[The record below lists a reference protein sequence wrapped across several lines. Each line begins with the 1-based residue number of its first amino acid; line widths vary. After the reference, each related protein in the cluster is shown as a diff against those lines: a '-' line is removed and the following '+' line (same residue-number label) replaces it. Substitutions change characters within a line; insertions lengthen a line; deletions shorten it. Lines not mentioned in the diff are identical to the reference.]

1 MPVTRRRI
9 PKTHWGRAMTPDV
22 EAETGRR
29 LADDG
34 RRLLGECKL
43 FRGLGADERHTLLAR
58 SRIRN
63 FAAGETI
70 FLMGSPGDNMMA
82 VLRGNV
88 RISLS
93 SSDGRELL
101 LAILF
106 PGEFFGEISLL
117 DGKER
122 TADATAATACSLA
135 ILDRREV
142 LTFFERYPSAWLNIV
157 SVLCHRLRK
166 TDEHIAEVALLQL
179 PARLARALLRAL
191 ATGDTPPE
199 AAGRKTEP
207 IQLSQGDL
215 GKLVGAA
222 RESVNRCLRTWQQ
235 AGIIAIKGG
244 LIVVNDRAALEEL
257 AEPG

>member
-1 MPVTRRRI
+1 
-9 PKTHWGRAMTPDV
+9 MTPDL
-22 EAETGRR
+22 EPGRSLAE
-29 LADDG
+29 DG
-34 RRLLGECKL
+34 RRLLGECRL
-43 FRGLGADERHTLLAR
+43 FRGLGLDERRTLLAR
-58 SRIRN
+58 SRIRD

-70 FLMGSPGDNMMA
+70 FLMGAPGDNMMA
-82 VLRGNV
+82 VLSGNV

-101 LAILF
+101 LAILL

-142 LTFFERYPSAWLNIV
+142 LAFCERCPSAWLNIV
-157 SVLCHRLRK
+157 NVLCNRLRK

-179 PARLARALLRAL
+179 PARLARALLRGL
-191 ATGDTPPE
+191 AATDRPPE
-199 AAGRKTEP
+199 DRTSEP

-215 GKLVGAA
+215 GKRVGAA

-235 AGIIAIKGG
+235 DGIIAIKGG
-244 LIVVNDRAALEEL
+244 LIVVNDRTALEEL
-257 AEPG
+257 ADPP

>member
-1 MPVTRRRI
+1 
-9 PKTHWGRAMTPDV
+9 MTPDV
-22 EAETGRR
+22 EPETGRS
-29 LADDG
+29 LVEDG

-43 FRGLGADERHTLLAR
+43 FRGLGADERRTLLAR

-70 FLMGSPGDNMMA
+70 FLVGSPGDNMMA
-82 VLRGNV
+82 VLSGNV

-142 LTFFERYPSAWLNIV
+142 LAFFERYPSAWLNIV
-157 SVLCHRLRK
+157 NVLCTRLRK

-179 PARLARALLRAL
+179 PARLARALLRAID
-191 ATGDTPPE
+191 ATGPG
-199 AAGRKTEP
+199 GRKAEP

-222 RESVNRCLRTWQQ
+222 RESVNRCLRVWQQ
-235 AGIIAIKGG
+235 DGVIAIRGG

>member
-1 MPVTRRRI
+1 
-9 PKTHWGRAMTPDV
+9 MTPDV
-22 EAETGRR
+22 APETGRS
-29 LADDG
+29 LVEDG

-43 FRGLGADERHTLLAR
+43 FRGLGADERRTLFAR

-82 VLRGNV
+82 VLSGNV

-142 LTFFERYPSAWLNIV
+142 LTFFARYPSAWLNIV
-157 SVLCHRLRK
+157 NVLCNRLRK

-179 PARLARALLRAL
+179 PARLARALLRVL
-191 ATGDTPPE
+191 AGGDAPP
-199 AAGRKTEP
+199 AAGKTEP
-207 IQLSQGDL
+207 IALSQGDL

-235 AGIIAIKGG
+235 DGVIAIKGG

-257 AEPG
+257 AEAG

>member
-1 MPVTRRRI
+1 
-9 PKTHWGRAMTPDV
+9 MTPDV
-22 EAETGRR
+22 EPETGRS

-43 FRGLGADERHTLLAR
+43 FRGLGADERRTLLAR

-82 VLRGNV
+82 VLSGNV

-142 LTFFERYPSAWLNIV
+142 LAFFERYPSAWLNIV
-157 SVLCHRLRK
+157 NVLCTRLRK

-179 PARLARALLRAL
+179 PARLARALLRAID
-191 ATGDTPPE
+191 ATGPG
-199 AAGRKTEP
+199 GRKAEP

-222 RESVNRCLRTWQQ
+222 RESVNRCLRVWQQ
-235 AGIIAIKGG
+235 DGVIAIRGG

>member
-1 MPVTRRRI
+1 
-9 PKTHWGRAMTPDV
+9 MTPDF
-22 EAETGRR
+22 APETGRS
-29 LADDG
+29 LIEDG

-43 FRGLGADERHTLLAR
+43 FRGLGVEERRTLLAR

-82 VLRGNV
+82 VLSGNV

-157 SVLCHRLRK
+157 NVLCNRLRK

-179 PARLARALLRAL
+179 PARLARALLRAIA
-191 ATGDTPPE
+191 ATDP
-199 AAGRKTEP
+199 AGRKAEP

-235 AGIIAIKGG
+235 DGIIAIKGG
-244 LIVVNDRAALEEL
+244 LIVINDRAALEEL

>member
-1 MPVTRRRI
+1 
-9 PKTHWGRAMTPDV
+9 
-22 EAETGRR
+22 
-29 LADDG
+29 
-34 RRLLGECKL
+34 
-43 FRGLGADERHTLLAR
+43 
-58 SRIRN
+58 
-63 FAAGETI
+63 
-70 FLMGSPGDNMMA
+70 MGSPGDNMMA

-191 ATGDTPPE
+191 ATGDTPP

>member
-1 MPVTRRRI
+1 
-9 PKTHWGRAMTPDV
+9 
-22 EAETGRR
+22 
-29 LADDG
+29 
-34 RRLLGECKL
+34 
-43 FRGLGADERHTLLAR
+43 
-58 SRIRN
+58 
-63 FAAGETI
+63 
-70 FLMGSPGDNMMA
+70 
-82 VLRGNV
+82 VLSGNV

-117 DGKER
+117 DGRER

-142 LTFFERYPSAWLNIV
+142 LAFFERYPSAWLNIV
-157 SVLCHRLRK
+157 NVLCHRLRK

-191 ATGDTPPE
+191 AAGDAPP
-199 AAGRKTEP
+199 AGRKTEP

-215 GKLVGAA
+215 GKRVGAA

-235 AGIIAIKGG
+235 DGVIAIKGG